1 MFQIVS
7 KYFKLVFALLIVSG
21 ALTFTHAPGALAA
34 KGVVVKTVEA
44 PFDKIATNFRRQI
57 AAHKLVIV
65 KEVPYQQ
72 MLRMVGV
79 KMGKAIGFEVFH
91 PRFGKTIVSNDPS
104 AMKDAPLRIVI
115 REVGDKVIIEYREPS
130 AVFAGYSGLTDLGK
144 QMDKVFASIVERA
157 TK

>member
-1 MFQIVS
+1 MFWIVS
-7 KYFKLVFALLIVSG
+7 KNFKLALALLIVSG
-21 ALTFTHAPGALAA
+21 ALNFAHVPGALAA
-34 KGVVVKTVEA
+34 KGVVVKTVEG

-79 KMGKAIGFEVFH
+79 KMKKAIGFEIFH
-91 PRFGKTIVSNDPS
+91 PRFGKVIVRNDPS
-104 AMKDAPLRIVI
+104 AMKDAPLRIVL
-115 REVGDKVIIEYREPS
+115 REVDGKVIIEYREPS

-144 QMDKVFASIVERA
+144 QLDKLFASIVERA